1 MMPKSNEIDVDSIG
15 FHLPQLP
22 KVRTSLKPQR
32 NVAIDTG
39 NESDGSE
46 DAEDDPSSSET
57 DTKSDDDEEGDGDS
71 DAVFLPIQLSD
82 LQKEIRG
89 DSAHASISAM
99 SPVGCFAEVALI
111 MHVTENH
118 LWVDVGKISRKRQ
131 WGLEF
136 SATSS
141 DVHIFGRPIGSEH
154 HSRRFQS
161 LLH

>member
-1 MMPKSNEIDVDSIG
+1 MSTRLDFICPNCLKFERALNHRETWRLIQGTRAMAVKMLKMILRRPK
-15 FHLPQLP
+15 L
-22 KVRTSLKPQR
+22 TR
-32 NVAIDTG
+32 NLTTMKRAMAIPTLFFYQY
-39 NESDGSE
+39 SC
-46 DAEDDPSSSET
+46 T
-57 DTKSDDDEEGDGDS
+57 
-71 DAVFLPIQLSD
+71 D

-111 MHVTENH
+111 MHMTENH